1 MHEICCKLEENKQP
15 VWNGEACI
23 NFDGC
28 QYKNICGAKKPI
40 QKEQYGG
47 IIIGRNRNAE
57 TKKLQYDLN
66 ALERNRTNN
75 RSRKK

>member
-15 VWNGEACI
+15 VCKGEVCN
-23 NFDGC
+23 NFGGC

-40 QKEQYGG
+40 QKVQYEG
-47 IIIGRNRNAE
+47 IITGRNRNAE

-66 ALERNRTNN
+66 ALERNRTY